1 MKYLK
6 HLLFI
11 SILCSLVLFTNCDK
25 EEATCAICDDYR
37 WSMNGIPVDTFKN
50 SLTRCV
56 GHEYLLGTV
65 AQKEAC
71 RSIPEDCPASWGGLA
86 YQSYELDQLLADG
99 YPIEP
104 LDLEPYTNVTKADIQ
119 WYVERG
125 MCTLI
130 EE

>member
-1 MKYLK
+1 M
-6 HLLFI
+6 
-11 SILCSLVLFTNCDK
+11 FTNCDK
-25 EEATCAICDDYR
+25 EEATCAICDDYS
-37 WSMNGIPVDTFKN
+37 WSTNGLPIDTFKN

-56 GHEYLLGTV
+56 GNEYLLGT
-65 AQKEAC
+65 ALQKDECHYQKA
-71 RSIPEDCPASWGGLA
+71 RGIMTACPASWGELA
-86 YQSYELDQLLADG
+86 WQSYTLDQLLADG
-99 YPIEP
+99 YPIDS